1 MNELLKNY
9 LVDVDYPEVSGIEH
23 LQMLKTRS
31 ELAAIAESLSTSE
44 QQALANADRKL
55 AMQADKF
62 LAELNRLVDLAAE
75 RQRRQTSP
83 DEWWWYLDILVHA
96 PAVPIRTNELVAV

>member
-31 ELAAIAESLSTSE
+31 ELAAITESLSTSE

-62 LAELNRLVDLAAE
+62 LAELNRFVDLAAE

-83 DEWWWYLDILVHA
+83 DEWWWYLDILVQA

>member
-1 MNELLKNY
+1 MNELLKSY

-31 ELAAIAESLSTSE
+31 KLATLADSLSASE
-44 QQALANADRKL
+44 QQALANADHKL

-62 LAELNRLVDLAAE
+62 LVELSRFVDLAAE
-75 RQRRQTSP
+75 RQRRQTNP
-83 DEWWWYLDILVHA
+83 DEWWWYLDILVRA
-96 PAVPIRTNELVAV
+96 PAVPIRPNKLVAV

>member
-1 MNELLKNY
+1 MNELLKSY

-31 ELAAIAESLSTSE
+31 ELATITDSLSASE
-44 QQALANADRKL
+44 QRALASADQKL

-62 LAELNRLVDLAAE
+62 LAELSRFVDLAQE

-83 DEWWWYLDILVHA
+83 DEWWWYLDILVRA
-96 PAVPIRTNELVAV
+96 PAVPASTGELVAL

>member
-1 MNELLKNY
+1 MDELLKSY

-31 ELAAIAESLSTSE
+31 ELATITDSLSASE
-44 QQALANADRKL
+44 QQALANADQKL

-62 LAELNRLVDLAAE
+62 LAELSRFVDLATE
-75 RQRRQTSP
+75 RQQRQTSP
-83 DEWWWYLDILVHA
+83 DEWWWHLDILVRA
-96 PAVPIRTNELVAV
+96 PAVPASTSELVAV